1 MALQDTDEC
10 AEGAKVIVSKGKEKA
25 IDEVVANNYGDFKID
40 KLEENSGEY
49 QLEVEYPGYDT
60 GKLSVD
66 LKTSVNIGTI
76 FL

>member
-10 AEGAKVIVSKGKEKA
+10 AEGAKVAVSKGNEKVF
-25 IDEVVANNYGDFKID
+25 DEVLTNNYGDFKVD

-49 QLEVEYPGYDT
+49 QLEVEYPGYET
-60 GKLSVD
+60 AKLNVE